1 MGRNA
6 RYYHLSEQ
14 RHPDCTAPPAVSG
27 LRCDGGVDTG
37 DHAHGSGRDDC
48 RVHVENLGGITDAT
62 LTIQR
67 GISILV
73 GRNATNRSSFLRSLA
88 AGLGGDDAAAHLKT
102 DTDAGHVELTIGTE
116 TYTRSYERTGTGT
129 RSGGTPYTDDPELV
143 DTFVALFAD
152 SPARRAVEDGDSL
165 REILMRPVDTAE
177 IQARIDE
184 LKRERSELDETIQ
197 HAESRKSELPAL
209 EAERTRLEDDLSE
222 VESEIAELE
231 SVVES
236 VESTEESSSETER
249 LRSEL
254 ESLRGQL
261 QTAERRRDETEQQLE
276 FRREERAELV
286 AERERLETELEE
298 FEEPETLETEV
309 SQLGTEIDRL
319 TDQRAR
325 LEQAVE
331 DLQSVV
337 QVNETFLDGDTEV
350 VGLTDDQPVTD
361 ALGPGSRAVE
371 CWTCGTEVERATID
385 ERIGTLRELVAQQRA
400 EINEMDDRLAELEDR
415 KATQERRVE
424 EYRETVRERRE
435 LEDRIAKHSDRIE
448 ELESEYESQQAE
460 IDRLEE
466 EITAV
471 EAEIAES
478 ESEDDDSDE
487 FITAHEE
494 LTELERERGRLE
506 NQLDEVN
513 RKIEEI
519 EGLEADRETATERRT
534 EVADELEAL
543 RGRIDRLEGELVET
557 LNSMMDD
564 LLGRLG
570 YDNIARVWIE
580 RKTAD
585 GTTESS
591 FDLHIVR
598 ETADGSMYEDSVE
611 TLSESE
617 REVLGVVVALA
628 GYLVHDIDKQVPF
641 LLLDSVEMI
650 DGERLAHLLDYI
662 DAETEIDFLS
672 VALLP
677 KDAQSVEDADVLEEY
692 TTIDFESTTT

>member
-1 MGRNA
+1 MGKKA

-14 RHPDCTAPPAVSG
+14 KRRGCTAPPAVSG

-37 DHAHGSGRDDC
+37 DHTRGSGRDDC

-102 DTDAGHVELTIGTE
+102 DTDAGHVEVTIGTE

-129 RSGGTPYTDDPELV
+129 RNGGTPYTDDPELV

-177 IQARIDE
+177 IQARIEE

-236 VESTEESSSETER
+236 VESTDESSSETEK

-261 QTAERRRDETEQQLE
+261 QTAERRRDETKQQLE

-286 AERERLETELEE
+286 AERERLETELDE
-298 FEEPETLETEV
+298 FEEPETLEAEV

-319 TDQRAR
+319 TDQRAK
-325 LEQAVE
+325 LQQAVE

-350 VGLTDDQPVTD
+350 VGLTDDQSVTD
-361 ALGPGSRAVE
+361 ALEPGSRKVE
-371 CWTCGTEVERATID
+371 CWTCGTAVERATID

-400 EINEMDDRLAELEDR
+400 EINEIEDRLGELEDR
-415 KATQERRVE
+415 KATQESRVE

-448 ELESEYESQQAE
+448 ELESDYESQQAE
-460 IDRLEE
+460 IDRLGE

-478 ESEDDDSDE
+478 ESEDDGEE
-487 FITAHEE
+487 FVTAHEE

-519 EGLEADRETATERRT
+519 EGLEADRETAAQRRT

-570 YDNIARVWIE
+570 YDNIARIWIE

-585 GTTESS
+585 GTADSS

-628 GYLVHDIDKQVPF
+628 GYLVHDIDRQLPF

-677 KDAQSVEDADVLEEY
+677 KDAQSVEDADVLEEF
-692 TTIDFESTTT
+692 TTIDFESRTT